1 MMMMMVIIVP
11 LIIII
16 IIGMS
21 MSIPNTQ
28 SRPSNAGGTSKKT
41 RTHTM
46 PHGVGEGEPPQA
58 DPPLDHTTTERGEAT
73 HITPRGGGGVGGE
86 GPGRTGIICD
96 CLQSEVEFCHPWLVE
111 PWLHKVVRG
120 GVSID

>member
-1 MMMMMVIIVP
+1 MINKAIIVTRHVGRRRPTTNQRKIRMFELMMMMMVIIVP
-11 LIIII
+11 LIIIII

-73 HITPRGGGGVGGE
+73 HITPRGGGGGG
-86 GPGRTGIICD
+86 GRARPNRD
-96 CLQSEVEFCHPWLVE
+96 HM
-111 PWLHKVVRG
+111 
-120 GVSID
+120 